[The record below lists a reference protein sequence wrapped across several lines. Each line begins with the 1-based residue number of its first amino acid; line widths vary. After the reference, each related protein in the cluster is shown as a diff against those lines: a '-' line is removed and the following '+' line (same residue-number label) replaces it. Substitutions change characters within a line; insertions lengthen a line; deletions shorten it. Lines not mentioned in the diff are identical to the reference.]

1 MNGERPPPGSWVPT
15 PAHLRAVAAAL
26 VALVVAAVGRRADLA
41 VLAVP
46 FVGVAAWGTLHR
58 PSGTMA
64 ASFDVDAR
72 AMVEGQVTTASVN
85 VSPID
90 GATGPQAVGDIVA
103 AALEPGPWMRPE
115 PAAGSA
121 AAACGEA
128 NGVVRLR
135 LRGTRWGRHEVGVI
149 KVSSTSRL
157 GAYRTVGLRPP
168 PIIVTTMPIGA
179 DFTAVDA
186 MPRPAGLVGLH
197 RSRRLGSGSEPAEV
211 RPFRAGDRLRRINWA
226 VSSRVGTLHVTSTWA
241 DRDAHVM
248 LLLDSE
254 HDIGVSEG
262 IDGAA
267 SSLDIAMRA
276 AAAVGEHYLRA
287 GDRVSLVDLGRR
299 VRDVP
304 AGSGRRHLRRLLEVL
319 VAAEPGPNHRAEAVR
334 IRPVG
339 AGVLVV
345 ALTPL
350 VGRLGRDQVAR
361 LAQHGHTVVVVDTLP
376 GAADDAGDAA
386 WHVLARRLRALE
398 RAAEI
403 DRLGELGIPVVQW
416 RGRGTLDEVL
426 HKVSRLAS
434 APRAR

>member
-1 MNGERPPPGSWVPT
+1 
-15 PAHLRAVAAAL
+15 
-26 VALVVAAVGRRADLA
+26 
-41 VLAVP
+41 
-46 FVGVAAWGTLHR
+46 
-58 PSGTMA
+58 
-64 ASFDVDAR
+64 
-72 AMVEGQVTTASVN
+72 
-85 VSPID
+85 
-90 GATGPQAVGDIVA
+90 
-103 AALEPGPWMRPE
+103 
-115 PAAGSA
+115 
-121 AAACGEA
+121 
-128 NGVVRLR
+128 
-135 LRGTRWGRHEVGVI
+135 
-149 KVSSTSRL
+149 
-157 GAYRTVGLRPP
+157 
-168 PIIVTTMPIGA
+168 MPVGA

-186 MPRPAGLVGLH
+186 MPRPAGLVGPH

-262 IDGAA
+262 VDGAS

-276 AAAVGEHYLRA
+276 AAAVGEHYLAA

-334 IRPVG
+334 IRPVA

-361 LAQHGHTVVVVDTLP
+361 LAQHGHAVVVVDTLP
-376 GAADDAGDAA
+376 DAVGGDGDST
-386 WHVLARRLRALE
+386 WPGLARRLRTIE

-403 DRLGELGIPVVQW
+403 DRLGELGIPVVRW

-434 APRAR
+434 APRVR